1 MNSKNIAQIKS
12 SIPPDVTLVVVSKHR
27 SNNEIMEAYNA
38 GQRIFGENRVQE
50 LMQKQSLLPADIQW
64 HLIGHL
70 QTNKVKYIASF
81 INLIHS
87 VDSHELLV
95 EINKR
100 AKNNNRIIPCLLQ
113 VHIAMEERKY
123 GFQYDE
129 LKNYLLSD
137 NISSLKHVQI
147 NGLMGMATFTDDN
160 DMISEEF
167 RKLLAFYSEMKDLL
181 NSNTFN
187 TLSMGMSGD
196 YKIAI
201 KQGSNMIRIGTAIF
215 S

>member
-1 MNSKNIAQIKS
+1 
-12 SIPPDVTLVVVSKHR
+12 
-27 SNNEIMEAYNA
+27 MEAYNA